1 MAKIK
6 ITLEKSVIG
15 SNKRVRATVKS
26 LGLHK
31 TQDSVILEDQP
42 SVLGKV
48 NKLKHLLSVEERAE

>member
-15 SNKRVRATVKS
+15 SDERVRATVKS

-31 TQDSVILEDQP
+31 THDSVIQEDLP
-42 SVLGKV
+42 SIMGKITKV
-48 NKLKHLLSVEERAE
+48 KHLLSVEEAAQ